1 MKTENAKFSLFK
13 QFKIKYILIFLVCST
28 ILSCNT
34 NKDSNRTYIVEIL
47 SFKYKRTINA
57 SDFWKED
64 SKVLS
69 NYSLK
74 QPGFISRE
82 SGFNEEKNEVLIVLR
97 WNTAADAEASM
108 RKFLSDKSISKFVNM
123 IDLNSMKVTRYVI
136 NK

>member
-1 MKTENAKFSLFK
+1 MRTGNTKFSLFK

-47 SFKYKRTINA
+47 NFKHKRTINA

-64 SKVLS
+64 AKVLS

-74 QPGFISRE
+74 QPRFICRE
-82 SGFNEEKNEVLIVLR
+82 SGFNKGE
-97 WNTAADAEASM
+97 M
-108 RKFLSDKSISKFVNM
+108 RF
-123 IDLNSMKVTRYVI
+123 
-136 NK
+136 